1 MTTLE
6 LITSLAF
13 ACMIVG
19 LFFDLD
25 STVKR
30 IDRRTKR
37 LELCLDLILD
47 RLEIDTPFQLSERI
61 KQIALDPERKVEA
74 IRLYKEETN
83 VTLREAVDAINAY
96 IAQHQSSSNP

>member
-6 LITSLAF
+6 LITSFAF
-13 ACMIVG
+13 AFVVVG

-61 KQIALDPERKVEA
+61 KQIALDPKRKVEA